1 MATHEHT
8 DIVVVVEEA
17 DEIGL
22 AELAELSGLNAE
34 SLQELALAG
43 CLGSVRGTETEWS
56 FGSRSITIARRARRL
71 QADFGLDEN
80 ALVLAL
86 TLLARMDELETRMR
100 ELECQVLR

>member
-43 CLGSVRGTETEWS
+43 CLGSVRGAEAEWS
-56 FGSRSITIARRARRL
+56 FGSRSTRHRAPRDGACRPIS
-71 QADFGLDEN
+71 GS
-80 ALVLAL
+80 
-86 TLLARMDELETRMR
+86 TRMHW
-100 ELECQVLR
+100 C

>member
-8 DIVVVVEEA
+8 DIVVVVEETG
-17 DEIGL
+17 EISL

-43 CLGSVRGTETEWS
+43 CLGTVRRAEAEWS
-56 FGSRSITIARRARRL
+56 FGSRSIVMARRARRL
-71 QADFGLDEN
+71 QTDFGLDED

-86 TLLARMDELETRMR
+86 TLLIRVEELEIRMR